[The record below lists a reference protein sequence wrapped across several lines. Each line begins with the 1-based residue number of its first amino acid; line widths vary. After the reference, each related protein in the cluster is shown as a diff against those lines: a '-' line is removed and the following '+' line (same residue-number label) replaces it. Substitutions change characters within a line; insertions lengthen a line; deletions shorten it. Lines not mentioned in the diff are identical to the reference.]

1 MYIIAGLGNPGSK
14 YEKTRHNCGFE
25 AIDLLADRC
34 RIDVKER
41 KFKALCGSGVIGG
54 NRVLL
59 MKPLTYMNLSGEAI
73 QAAVSFYKIDP
84 EKELIVL
91 YDEISLEPGQ
101 LRVRAKGSAG
111 GHNGIRNIIQ
121 MLGTDRFLRVKIG
134 TGKKPS
140 DMDLVDYVL
149 GRFPLSERADMTAA
163 FDRASEA
170 AMDLVTQPLDRVMN
184 EYNRKMEKEDTA
196 GKAL

>member
-1 MYIIAGLGNPGSK
+1 MYIIAGLGNPGSR

-25 AIDLLADRC
+25 AIDLLAERC
-34 RIDVKER
+34 GISLKDR
-41 KFKALCGSGVIGG
+41 KFKALCGNGVIDGQK
-54 NRVLL
+54 VLL
-59 MKPLTYMNLSGEAI
+59 MKPLTYMNLSGEAV
-73 QAAVSFYKIDP
+73 QAAAAFYKIDP
-84 EKELIVL
+84 AKELIVL
-91 YDEISLEPGQ
+91 YDDISLEPGQ

-184 EYNRKMEKEDTA
+184 EYNRKIEKEDTA